1 MASAQE
7 HATYLDRA
15 NGDGVR
21 VLLAEY
27 DAALRQ
33 IFAPLL
39 RHANDVSICV
49 EGEDGA
55 SALGR
60 ALHTHAHAAVFDNQR
75 PRLSGIDAALQ
86 LRKLQPALR
95 SNSAV
100 RA

>member
-1 MASAQE
+1 MAPAQE
-7 HATYLDRA
+7 NATYLDRA
-15 NGDGVR
+15 RGDNVR

-27 DAALRQ
+27 DTALRQ
-33 IFAPLL
+33 LFAG
-39 RHANDVSICV
+39 RFRNANDVSMVV

-55 SALGR
+55 SAGGR
-60 ALHTHAHAAVFDNQR
+60 TLHTHPHAPVFDNHL

-86 LRKLQPALR
+86 LRKLQLALC